1 MLRTRR
7 PGPCAIPQP
16 TAGMPLILGMPSA
29 THIYGERAG
38 ASPSRTP
45 LTHPPT
51 RVQGQQGYDGAGIA
65 GA

>member
-1 MLRTRR
+1 
-7 PGPCAIPQP
+7 
-16 TAGMPLILGMPSA
+16 MPLILGMPSA

-38 ASPSRTP
+38 ARPSRTP

-51 RVQGQQGYDGAGIA
+51 RVQGQQGYDGTGIA